1 MTNQLPTP
9 QRLFSFLAAV
19 ITFNL
24 GVNPTFA
31 ADPFRTSNQHRIGD
45 KTEAAFQAIFRDGN
59 YPAADRYLQQAITS
73 EPNEPLAYAMRASL
87 AYASKDLSSLDTYAN
102 KTLETAQKLTAT
114 DPLRGNLYTA
124 VGHFLVGAT
133 TLKNKGTVNGTADA
147 LNRLRQVYEYI
158 DKAEAITPNDPEVN
172 LLKGYM
178 DLMLAVNLPFSNP
191 DEAIQR
197 LKTAAGPQ
205 YLAERGVAIGYRD
218 LKQYDQALTAVNQ
231 ALKTTANNPELYY
244 LKGQILKAQGKN
256 QRNPGLLREA
266 LNNFDQAIA
275 KKSQLPENLVK
286 QMERERRTLVE
297 VLAKPM

>member
-9 QRLFSFLAAV
+9 QRLFSILAAV
-19 ITFNL
+19 ITLNL

-73 EPNEPLAYAMRASL
+73 EPNEPLAYAMKASL

-133 TLKNKGTVNGTADA
+133 ILKNKGTVNGTADA

-256 QRNPGLLREA
+256 PRNPGLLREA
-266 LNNFDQAIA
+266 LSNFDQAIA

>member
-1 MTNQLPTP
+1 MINQLPTP
-9 QRLFSFLAAV
+9 RRLFSLLAAV

-31 ADPFRTSNQHRIGD
+31 ADPFRTSKPHPIGD

-59 YPAADRYLQQAITS
+59 YPAADRYLQQAINS

-87 AYASKDLSSLDTYAN
+87 SYASKDLSSLDTYAN

-124 VGHFLVGAT
+124 VGHFLVGAA
-133 TLKNKGTVNGTADA
+133 TLKNQGTVNGTADA

-205 YLAERGVAIGYRD
+205 YLALRGVAIGYRD

-231 ALKTTANNPELYY
+231 ALQTTANNPELYY
-244 LKGQILKAQGKN
+244 LKGQILKAQGRN
-256 QRNPGLLREA
+256 QKNPGLLREA

-297 VLAKPM
+297 ALAKPM

>member
-1 MTNQLPTP
+1 MTNQRPTP
-9 QRLFSFLAAV
+9 QRLLSLLTAV

-24 GVNPTFA
+24 GVNPTLA

-45 KTEAAFQAIFRDGN
+45 KTEAAFLAIFRDGN
-59 YPAADRYLQQAITS
+59 YPTADRYLQQAITS
-73 EPNEPLAYAMRASL
+73 EPNEPLAYAIKASL
-87 AYASKDLSSLDTYAN
+87 SYASKDLGSLDTYAN

-133 TLKNKGTVNGTADA
+133 VLKNKGTSGTGDA

-197 LKTAAGPQ
+197 LKTSAGPK
-205 YLAERGVAIGYRD
+205 YLAERGIAIGYRD

-231 ALKTTANNPELYY
+231 ALQTTANNPELYY

-256 QRNPGLLREA
+256 QKNTGLLREA

-275 KKSQLPENLVK
+275 KKSQLPENLVR

-297 VLAKPM
+297 VLAK